1 VLMNWKRAYEYLY
14 LSPTLS
20 AEEAL
25 EWGLVNR
32 VVPRAELDSTVQ
44 EIATTI
50 ARMPL
55 TTILTVKAGIKR
67 AWETM
72 GMRVHLQTTA
82 DFTSIASSAT
92 DVRQFMAERGRR
104 LPRQVADDQ
113 AKTVTSTPATE

>member
-1 VLMNWKRAYEYLY
+1 M
-14 LSPTLS
+14 
-20 AEEAL
+20 
-25 EWGLVNR
+25 NR
-32 VVPRAELDSTVQ
+32 VVPRGDLEATV
-44 EIATTI
+44 EDIATTI

-82 DFTSIASSAT
+82 DFTSIASSAS
-92 DVRQFMAERGRR
+92 DVQQFMRERGRR

-113 AKTVTSTPATE
+113 AKAGSGPSSE